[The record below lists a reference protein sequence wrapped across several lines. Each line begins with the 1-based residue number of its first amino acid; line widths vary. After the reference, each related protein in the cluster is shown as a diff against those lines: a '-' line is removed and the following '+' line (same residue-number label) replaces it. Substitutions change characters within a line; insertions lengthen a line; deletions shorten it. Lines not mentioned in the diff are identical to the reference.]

1 MQLLRNSDVS
11 AKKENLNVEA
21 KQESRPVGKKTSG
34 KNGENTEQKTS
45 KPKKATKKIEEK
57 KSTLLVEKKLV
68 IPTHPQSTHKTLFA
82 RQLKQYEVTKPI

>member
-34 KNGENTEQKTS
+34 KNGENTEQKTP
-45 KPKKATKKIEEK
+45 KPKKSNKKDRRKKINFISRK
-57 KSTLLVEKKLV
+57 KVSNSHSPSKHTQNFICSSIETV
-68 IPTHPQSTHKTLFA
+68 
-82 RQLKQYEVTKPI
+82 